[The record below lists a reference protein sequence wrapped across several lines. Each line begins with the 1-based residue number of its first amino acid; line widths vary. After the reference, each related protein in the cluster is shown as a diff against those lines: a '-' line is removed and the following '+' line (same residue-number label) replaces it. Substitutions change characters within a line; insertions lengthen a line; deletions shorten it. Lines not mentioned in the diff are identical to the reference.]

1 MRTNNGVS
9 TIRNGRTNTTLYG
22 RNGHI
27 IGSRS
32 GSSVRSGHWSTPV
45 SGSGVVDAASG
56 FGSSGSD
63 EDDLLQAQLDSLSG
77 LQRLTD
83 SLGLTNFRGQIY
95 ANYKT
100 AMDER
105 DYNSI
110 QSVVARE
117 QQAGLNA
124 DLLGAQ
130 GSESDVAGNMID
142 GMQAQG
148 SGAFLESFGNN
159 LVSFIQSGMSIA
171 SGILSFETLG
181 LNRDLAVLGGMSG
194 DDMASEFIDALGGDF
209 LSRNEGDL
217 SSIQTTDELRA
228 LSDNF
233 IEEVIKDGSID
244 YFQGLVKNKRLRS
257 RLNEQMKR
265 KLRSASGK
273 REFYD
278 AISSTYK
285 SHYNAR
291 LQQAISNAAEG
302 KVIEDENGAFID
314 VFDKLGDIFI
324 NSEFVQ
330 AMNNLKYLSST
341 DPALQAQAENAQNQ
355 YSADYYQS
363 ANGIEAAEATNAT
376 NKATKEQSKWA
387 ESLDKMRNNAL
398 DFLNNEI
405 AKCDDTKEGKRM
417 KTFLVALKYLMP
429 TFLGGSMLQMPNLP
443 FTINQNHNNTN
454 KTTYNNSTS
463 NIDTI
468 NSVHN

>member
-1 MRTNNGVS
+1 MQRNSGVS
-9 TIRNGRTNTTLYG
+9 TIQNGRTSTTRYG
-22 RNGHI
+22 RYGHI
-27 IGSRS
+27 IGSRV
-32 GSSVRSGHWSTPV
+32 GSQVRSGHNNPYVNQNGT
-45 SGSGVVDAASG
+45 VDANSA
-56 FGSSGSD
+56 FGSSSD
-63 EDDLLQAQLDSLSG
+63 GDELLQAQLDSLSG

-83 SLGLTNFRGQIY
+83 KLGLTNFSGQIY

-130 GSESDVAGNMID
+130 GSESDVAGNMIE

-159 LVSFIQSGMSIA
+159 LVNFIQTGMSIA
-171 SGILSFETLG
+171 SGVLSFETLG

-209 LSRNEGDL
+209 LSRKEGDL
-217 SSIQTTDELRA
+217 SAIQTTDELRA

-233 IEEVIKDGSID
+233 IDEVVKDGSID

-273 REFYD
+273 REFFD

-302 KVIEDENGAFID
+302 KVVEDENGDFID
-314 VFDKLGDIFI
+314 VFNHLGDIFV
-324 NSEFVQ
+324 NSQFVE
-330 AMNNLKYLSST
+330 AMNNLKYLQAT
-341 DPALQAQAENAQNQ
+341 DPALQAQSENAQNQ
-355 YSADYYQS
+355 YSADYYNA
-363 ANGIEAAEATNAT
+363 ANGTVAGEATNAT
-376 NKATKEQSKWA
+376 NNATKEQAKWA
-387 ESLDKMRNNAL
+387 KSLDEMRNQAM
-398 DFLNNEI
+398 DYLNSEI
-405 AKCDDTKEGKRM
+405 AKCDNTKEGKRM

-429 TFLGGSMLQMPNLP
+429 TFFGGSMLQMPNLP
-443 FTINQNHNNTN
+443 FTINQNHTN